1 MLIETDVVL
10 AALNRRDPLRPAAL
24 DVLNIKGLVLS
35 PYSLLEI
42 NLLVRAGKMRVGDF
56 GAFADELGAYLRAQ
70 EIAVLPDRP
79 EYHATARSIGRRH
92 NLSFFDSLHAAAAI
106 GEGGEIV
113 SVDRAYDRIAGV
125 RRRDPQD
132 L

>member
-1 MLIETDVVL
+1 LLIETDVLL
-10 AALNRRDPLRPAAL
+10 AALNRRDPLRPAAA
-24 DVLNIKGLVLS
+24 DVLNTRGLVLS

-42 NLLVRAGKMRVGDF
+42 NMLVRAKKIKVGDF
-56 GAFADELGAYLRAQ
+56 EAFANELGAYLKARG
-70 EIAVLPDRP
+70 IAVLQDRP

-92 NLSFFDSLHAAAAI
+92 RLSFFDSLHAAAAM
-106 GEGGEIV
+106 GESGEIV

-125 RRRDPQD
+125 RRRDPED